1 MRERISSILTLT
13 RRARAGTDYGDRRPK
28 CMFSPLRTYLCCSFC
43 HLREQSSILGG
54 LTPDDVMGV
63 SGTAQKVRERLSGYI
78 GNMEAVQAA
87 NRLGRTLKAKVPVRE
102 FTVESWYVEDEEGGV
117 IAYGLL

>member
-1 MRERISSILTLT
+1 M
-13 RRARAGTDYGDRRPK
+13 
-28 CMFSPLRTYLCCSFC
+28 
-43 HLREQSSILGG
+43 GG

-63 SGTAQKVRERLSGYI
+63 SGAAQKVRERLSGYI

-87 NRLGRTLKAKVPVRE
+87 NSLGRTFEAKVPVRE